1 MTEGQISSEGIEV
14 FISYSH
20 KDELLKDE
28 LEKHLSILKRQ
39 KLILTWFDR
48 KIGAGEEWMGQ
59 IDEHLDS
66 SQIILLLISADFLA
80 SDYCYDIEMTHA
92 MERHESGEA
101 RVIPIILRPV
111 DWKDAPFGKLQA
123 LPTNAEPVVSKKW
136 GSTDEAFVDITKGL
150 RDAIG
155 SFTPK
160 NPASAN
166 SKTAPNGSLKNIIVD
181 QMHRGDY
188 TTINAAIAAAAPGSR
203 ILVRSGV
210 YDEGLI
216 IDKPLEIV
224 GDGYSGDVV
233 IRATGKSAILFEA
246 TRGKISNL
254 TLRQNGGGSSHGV
267 NIALGCLE
275 LMGCDITSDS
285 GVCIGVHGTAY
296 PKIIGNRI
304 HNGKDG
310 GIYVY
315 ENGQGI
321 IENNDVY
328 GNANTGVYISDG
340 GNPIVKSNKIHDMK
354 STGVDVVRKGQ
365 GIIEDNDIYGN
376 VHSGIWISSEGN
388 PIVKKNRI
396 YNGESSGIDINRN
409 GLGLIEDNDIYGNAK
424 GGIDIKSG
432 GNPLV
437 RHNRINKNNYWAFF
451 IVDKGAGKIED
462 NDIRCNELGAWS
474 ISEDSE
480 PLVRRARNLEK

>member
-1 MTEGQISSEGIEV
+1 MVNGQISSEGIEV

-20 KDELLKDE
+20 KDELLRDE

-48 KIGAGEEWMGQ
+48 KIGAGEEWKGQ

-66 SQIILLLISADFLA
+66 AQVILLLISADFLA
-80 SDYCYDIEMTHA
+80 SDYCYDVEMIRA

-123 LPTNAEPVVSKKW
+123 RPTNAEPVISKSW
-136 GSTDEAFVDITKGL
+136 GSIDEAFVDVARGL
-150 RDAIG
+150 REAIG
-155 SFTPK
+155 SFKPK
-160 NPASAN
+160 DPASAN

-181 QMHRGDY
+181 QMHRGEY

-203 ILVRSGV
+203 ILVHSGV

-224 GDGYSGDVV
+224 GDGNLGDVI
-233 IRATGKSAILFEA
+233 IRATGKSAILFKA

-254 TLRQNGGGSSHGV
+254 TLRQNGGDSWSCV
-267 NIALGCLE
+267 DITQGCLE
-275 LMGCDITSDS
+275 LVGCDISSDRGACVS
-285 GVCIGVHGTAY
+285 VHGTAY

-304 HNGKDG
+304 HSGKYK

-315 ENGQGI
+315 ENGQGV
-321 IENNDVY
+321 IENNDIY
-328 GNANTGVYISDG
+328 GNAGPGVYICDK

-354 STGVDVVRKGQ
+354 SSGVDVIDNGQ
-365 GIIEDNDIYGN
+365 GIIEENDIYGN
-376 VHSGIWISSEGN
+376 VYAGIWISGGGN
-388 PIVKKNRI
+388 PIVKRNKI
-396 YNGESSGIDINRN
+396 HNGESNGININEN
-409 GLGLIEDNDIYGNAK
+409 GLGVIEDNDIYGNAG

-437 RHNRINKNNYWAFF
+437 RFNKINKNNYWAFW
-451 IVDKGAGKIED
+451 IKDKGAGKIED
-462 NDIRCNELGAWS
+462 NDLRCNTNGAWS